1 MAAADIHCSRCDAVC
16 CRQTVVL
23 QAGDRVPAHLTA
35 QVHDQR
41 VMARDPEGW
50 CVAVDGARMNCSI
63 YSTRP
68 RVCRQVTMAGD
79 ECRQLRNAY
88 AGQTAG
94 SDPADHLLTIKE
106 SP

>member
-1 MAAADIHCSRCDAVC
+1 M
-16 CRQTVVL
+16 VL
-23 QAGDRVPAHLTA
+23 QAGDRVPAHLTSL
-35 QVHDQR
+35 VHGQR

-50 CVAVDGARMNCSI
+50 CLAVDGARMCCSI

-68 RVCRQVTMAGD
+68 RVCRQLTMAGA

-94 SDPADHLLTIKE
+94 VIPLIIC
-106 SP
+106 